1 MKKITALLLAVLM
14 LIGLL
19 GCSNGTASSQETA
32 SAAESKTEEAAP
44 AAENDGAAGETAS
57 SDYHEAT
64 AKIMI
69 IGKNS
74 TDPFTN
80 WLLTAAQKT
89 IDAEYPNVSY
99 ITTSL
104 ENDPSQIVTLL
115 DQAALDGY
123 DGVLIQK
130 GSNSINSDAWYQSA
144 TEQGLKITAINAYA
158 NDGVSSAS
166 YADDTGMA
174 RTIAEYMV
182 EKLPENAQVVFFKG
196 PDGNQAAMD
205 RVVAYRTYLFEAR
218 PDVKI
223 LAEDFVEG
231 WTKENALALMED
243 WIQNFDTI
251 DGVISVNDT
260 MALAGLDALKN
271 AGYDISNVY
280 SCGIDGLADGCLS
293 IQNGELTA
301 SVLQNADVMSEEGVR
316 LLMEMINGN
325 IDHDEYIVDGVL
337 ITADNVEEMIDMHRA
352 NGIIK

>member
-1 MKKITALLLAVLM
+1 MTAFSFRRAPTALTQTH
-14 LIGLL
+14 
-19 GCSNGTASSQETA
+19 GT
-32 SAAESKTEEAAP
+32 
-44 AAENDGAAGETAS
+44 
-57 SDYHEAT
+57 
-64 AKIMI
+64 
-69 IGKNS
+69 
-74 TDPFTN
+74 
-80 WLLTAAQKT
+80 
-89 IDAEYPNVSY
+89 
-99 ITTSL
+99 
-104 ENDPSQIVTLL
+104 
-115 DQAALDGY
+115 
-123 DGVLIQK
+123 
-130 GSNSINSDAWYQSA
+130 QSA

-260 MALAGLDALKN
+260 
-271 AGYDISNVY
+271 V
-280 SCGIDGLADGCLS
+280 
-293 IQNGELTA
+293 A
-301 SVLQNADVMSEEGVR
+301 SGRSRCAEERRLRYFER
-316 LLMEMINGN
+316 LLLRHRRFGGRLP
-325 IDHDEYIVDGVL
+325 VDS
-337 ITADNVEEMIDMHRA
+337 ER
-352 NGIIK
+352 

>member
-1 MKKITALLLAVLM
+1 MCCL
-14 LIGLL
+14 
-19 GCSNGTASSQETA
+19 CPRNC
-32 SAAESKTEEAAP
+32 
-44 AAENDGAAGETAS
+44 
-57 SDYHEAT
+57 
-64 AKIMI
+64 
-69 IGKNS
+69 
-74 TDPFTN
+74 
-80 WLLTAAQKT
+80 
-89 IDAEYPNVSY
+89 AEYPNVSY

-123 DGVLIQK
+123 DGVLMQK